1 MFGSWLFDKN
11 NNIITSSNNITLKK
25 VKVEPYGFDKMYIK
39 KYVFKDKLYRVIY
52 QFRERQ
58 ITLIQF
64 HSILL
69 K

>member
-1 MFGSWLFDKN
+1 MFDSWLFDKN

-25 VKVEPYGFDKMYIK
+25 VKVEPYGFGKMYIK

-52 QFRERQ
+52 QFRERK